1 MQYDTIHPSSYVFF
15 LTAPEKAERRYAMQR
30 KKVILKIV
38 FSGTAMLA
46 VMTAIFLFSAQTGSV
61 SSQTGNSVGAFVL
74 RLLGIEVPPGQSPS
88 SVPILFGL
96 NIRKCAHVFIY
107 MLLGLTAFLFVSS
120 LFCLSTRE
128 IKYKLL
134 YIALATLAICF
145 VYACLDEW
153 HQSFVAG
160 RAAALS
166 DVGIDSIGFITA
178 TLLCSAVRALRTLSK
193 K

>member
-1 MQYDTIHPSSYVFF
+1 
-15 LTAPEKAERRYAMQR
+15 MQR

-178 TLLCSAVRALRTLSK
+178 TLLCSAVRALHTLSK

>member
-1 MQYDTIHPSSYVFF
+1 
-15 LTAPEKAERRYAMQR
+15 MQR